1 MLYLL
6 LNLKLNCHSD
16 LSNFLALGPLDL
28 ELGESPIVLEVQPH
42 VDALVVE
49 VNALLLLFWKEMIF
63 LLLVITFMPLH
74 AKYDV
79 KTGLAKKGTS
89 N

>member
-42 VDALVVE
+42 VDALVV
-49 VNALLLLFWKEMIF
+49 VVDVHLVLFR
-63 LLLVITFMPLH
+63 
-74 AKYDV
+74 
-79 KTGLAKKGTS
+79 KG
-89 N
+89 